1 MSILIWCFACKEMM
15 PTRFFEPSRYFSR
28 GFEQCCRDCNN
39 ELLRRET
46 IRIRTEKANEDARK
60 EKEVRKLERFK
71 KNEPL
76 RELIKNDNVKPSPER
91 LAFLKK
97 INDSAKAK
105 EYNRIRRSK

>member
-1 MSILIWCFACKEMM
+1 MM

-39 ELLRRET
+39 SLLRRET
-46 IRIRTEKANEDARK
+46 IRIRTEKANEDVRK

-97 INDSAKAK
+97 VNDSAKAK
-105 EYNRIRRSK
+105 EYNRIRRTK